1 MLGYRLYIMHF
12 QSPLP
17 TNQHHDSKYRPDID
31 GLRAIAVLL
40 VVLFH
45 AYPKAIPGG
54 FIGVDIFFVISGYLI
69 TGILIES
76 LSNHRF
82 SLREFYYRR
91 IRRIFP
97 ALILVLLSCLI
108 FGWFALLN
116 DEYRE
121 LAKHVLGGA
130 GFYSNLLLWSES
142 GYFDS
147 ASNTKPLLHLWSL
160 GIEEQF
166 YLIWPVLVWLTWR
179 SPKLFWGLL
188 IALLLSSFIFNITF
202 LNIDS
207 VGTFY
212 SPITRLWE
220 LLLGALL
227 ATISHTPG
235 VAIYSCKLI
244 HRNLIAAFGLG
255 MIIFSAGHLTSH
267 SDFPGWWALLPTIG
281 AICIILAGSDAWINR
296 FILSH
301 KIVVWFGLISFPLYL
316 WHWPLISFANLIEGD
331 ETHSYIR
338 TRLVLLAIFLSWLT
352 YRFVERPIRLGRV
365 KSVYFLAPLMLTI
378 GVIGWHI
385 QHENGYPFRSY
396 VNSSTLT
403 PEARDQIGGRTW
415 KYIQNERCLT
425 SYPLP
430 GSEKYSWWFCMKQ
443 DDRKPTVIIL
453 GNSFANQIY
462 PGFAKNELLQNH
474 SFLSIGACPIGF
486 EDNNSTLNE
495 NNPCSGTR
503 PSEQNDY
510 INQIIKS
517 EGSFKY
523 AILDGLEPSTNP
535 EYIDRIQKRVDELEK
550 LNLTVIIFTPRA
562 QLGFDP
568 KLCYSTAFRKEVRD
582 CTILPSRIAD
592 IEKSFKPL
600 VDSIS
605 KSNPKTRFF
614 DQNIAFCNES
624 GCSHIADGIP
634 LSRDAGHMSEFGSI
648 NLQKYFSNWAEQ
660 NIPEFLSK

>member
-1 MLGYRLYIMHF
+1 MHECKTPSLPAHQPGYRA
-12 QSPLP
+12 
-17 TNQHHDSKYRPDID
+17 DID

-40 VVLFH
+40 VVAFH
-45 AYPKAIPGG
+45 AYPKAITGG

-69 TGILIES
+69 TGIIVEALAN
-76 LSNHRF
+76 NHF
-82 SLREFYYRR
+82 SLKEFYYRR
-91 IRRIFP
+91 IKRIFP
-97 ALILVLLSCLI
+97 ALSLVLISCLV

-116 DEYRE
+116 DEYKE
-121 LAKHVLGGA
+121 LGKHVLGGS

-147 ASNTKPLLHLWSL
+147 ASHFKPLLHLWSL
-160 GIEEQF
+160 GVEEQF
-166 YLIWPVLVWLTWR
+166 YLMWPLLVWLTWR
-179 SPKLFWGLL
+179 TPKLFL
-188 IALLLSSFIFNITF
+188 ILFLALLLGSFA
-202 LNIDS
+202 LNIYLIKVDS
-207 VGTFY
+207 IGTFY

-220 LLLGALL
+220 LLLGGLL
-227 ATISHTPG
+227 A
-235 VAIYSCKLI
+235 VAYQNKKLRSFAPKSIY
-244 HRNLIAAFGLG
+244 RNLISGIGLAL
-255 MIIFSAGHLTSH
+255 IIFAASQLSK
-267 SDFPGWWALLPTIG
+267 SVSFPGWWALLPTIG
-281 AICIILAGSDAWINR
+281 AICIILAGPDAWINR

-352 YRFVERPIRLGRV
+352 YRFIEKPIRLGRV

-385 QHENGYPFRSY
+385 KHENGYPFRSY

-415 KYIQNERCLT
+415 KYIQNERCLN

-486 EDNNSTLNE
+486 ENNNSTLNE

-503 PSEQNDY
+503 PIEQNDY
-510 INQIIKS
+510 INQIIAS

-523 AILDGLEPSTNP
+523 AILDGLEASTSP
-535 EYIDRIQKRVDELEK
+535 EYIDRIKKRVDELEK

-582 CTILPSRIAD
+582 CTIPASRIAD

-614 DQNIAFCNES
+614 DQNVAFCNES
-624 GCSHIADGIP
+624 GCSHIADEIP